1 MKSEPREIVLRIP
14 RKAGIVAIAL
24 ACIGAALLSAVP
36 ASRAQKS
43 QESYEKKFD
52 ITEETAGVS
61 IATSADG
68 QYVYVVGPKGIM
80 ISEDHGRTGTW
91 VQTVRLK

>member
-1 MKSEPREIVLRIP
+1 LAFVVVGVLL
-14 RKAGIVAIAL
+14 G
-24 ACIGAALLSAVP
+24 VP
-36 ASRAQKS
+36 SIRAQKT

-52 ITEETAGVS
+52 ITEDTAGVS

-68 QYVYVVGPKGIM
+68 KFVYVVGPKGVM

-91 VQTVRLK
+91 VQTVQLK